1 MDLRRFNDSFY
12 ERVTKGDIV
21 ELAVQAGR
29 RAVQNGIRPERDVT
43 AFGAFTV
50 TTRQAGEIR
59 LLKPLTFAPGV
70 GRQSG
75 LPEAAAGGRAVD
87 TAASVGAGE

>member
-1 MDLRRFNDSFY
+1 MTSPRR
-12 ERVTKGDIV
+12 R
-21 ELAVQAGR
+21 L
-29 RAVQNGIRPERDVT
+29 
-43 AFGAFTV
+43 TV